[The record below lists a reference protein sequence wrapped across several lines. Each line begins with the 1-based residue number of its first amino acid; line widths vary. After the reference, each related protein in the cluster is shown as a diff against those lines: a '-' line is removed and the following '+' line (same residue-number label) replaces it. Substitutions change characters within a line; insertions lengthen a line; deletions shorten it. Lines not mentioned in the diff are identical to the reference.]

1 LFYFSEQL
9 DYLMSQA
16 PYNLQ
21 HLLVLDIETV
31 PQYQN
36 FEELPDV
43 WKSLWED
50 KISKTMPENFSAAEW
65 YPQRAGIM
73 AEFGKIICISTGF
86 FYYDTANRLCFRLKS
101 YSHPNEKDLLREF
114 VETLESVHAKVPAF
128 NFCGHNIK
136 EFDIPYISRRLLINQ
151 MSLPSF
157 MQYSGKKPWETNMID
172 TMQMWKFGDYKNYTS
187 LKLLAASLGIET
199 PKDDIDGSRVKDVY
213 YVDKD
218 IQRIASYCQKDVIAV
233 AQIILR
239 FLNLPLLPAPNIFVA
254 E

>member
-1 LFYFSEQL
+1 LL
-9 DYLMSQA
+9 SQA

-31 PQYQN
+31 PQYQS

-65 YPQRAGIM
+65 YLQRAGIM

-86 FYYDTANRLCFRLKS
+86 FYYDTANRLCFRIKS
-101 YSHPNEKDLLREF
+101 YNHSKEKELLTAF
-114 VETLESVHAKVPAF
+114 VDALESVHTKVPSFHFA
-128 NFCGHNIK
+128 GHNIK

-151 MSLPSF
+151 IPLPSF
-157 MQYSGKKPWETNMID
+157 MQFSGKKPWETNMID
-172 TMQMWKFGDYKNYTS
+172 TMQLWKFGDYKNYTS

-199 PKDDIDGSRVKDVY
+199 PKDDIDGSKVKDVY

-218 IQRIASYCQKDVIAV
+218 IDRITAYCRKDVIAT

-239 FLNLPLLPAPNIFVA
+239 FLNLQLLPAANIFVA
-254 E
+254 Q